1 MNTVNNS
8 FTANAY
14 SSGSASFVT
23 YTSITG
29 SANGGA
35 GSYTMHY
42 DNRTVTLAVTPGLDS
57 IGIST
62 KISGTE
68 VLNGDLSIR
77 MTKGTPASTGGKAA
91 AWAGSTKIGEIDI
104 DDWWTG
110 GYNAADAA
118 SVAVQGT
125 PGATATS
132 IFVTVTRGDGT
143 AHSNLSLNVATFREA
158 VYNKG
163 WNDCVAAME
172 QITNAYNDPGTETV
186 NVSYSVNAY
195 DSSGKS
201 KTYTGTVSHTQP
213 KAVGSARTDCYKK
226 PATK

>member
-1 MNTVNNS
+1 MTHSTYDITQEVTVAIGS
-8 FTANAY
+8 VTCVTKTEGTAA
-14 SSGSASFVT
+14 
-23 YTSITG
+23 IT
-29 SANGGA
+29 
-35 GSYTMHY
+35 TEK
-42 DNRTVTLAVTPGLDS
+42 AVT
-57 IGIST
+57 
-62 KISGTE
+62 
-68 VLNGDLSIR
+68 
-77 MTKGTPASTGGKAA
+77 MTKGTPMASGGKAA
-91 AWAGSTKIGEIDI
+91 VQIGGVKAGDIDI

-195 DSSGKS
+195 DSSGNS